1 MPDPIKKDPDQI
13 RDYRIPEP
21 LPQTDEPL
29 DINTVSSNKLGIK
42 FEIVEILMIFFLL
55 NKIGINYTETRTN
68 LGQSLVE
75 WPFGGPLSEICL
87 MGPST
92 FKYGHCY

>member
-1 MPDPIKKDPDQI
+1 M
-13 RDYRIPEP
+13 
-21 LPQTDEPL
+21 
-29 DINTVSSNKLGIK
+29 N
-42 FEIVEILMIFFLL
+42 FEIVAILMIFFLL
-55 NKIGINYTETRTN
+55 NKFGINYFETRTN

-87 MGPST
+87 MSSST